1 MREQDRECDFLIDKV
16 TKQLKSA
23 WQAIQWLYWIITN
36 HIDISTQTYNKRH
49 SLISV
54 QRRQY
59 IVTHSISISIS
70 YHFVVSK
77 CVLLSIYS
85 FCLFVFFWSHYS
97 LDSTNNRTD
106 TFHRWIVLNT
116 IIGFSFIFFP
126 RPSSERIHW
135 TQFNGNNSQSW
146 IKKNRTQKKENSWMA
161 VSMHSTVSKQAD
173 FINLPLKT
181 K

>member
-1 MREQDRECDFLIDKV
+1 MRASKIDRECDFLIDKV

-23 WQAIQWLYWIITN
+23 WQAIQWLHDNKSHRQINTY
-36 HIDISTQTYNKRH
+36 YNKRH

-59 IVTHSISISIS
+59 SKTHSISISIS

-126 RPSSERIHW
+126 SSIQW
-135 TQFNGNNSQSW
+135 TNSLNAIQW
-146 IKKNRTQKKENSWMA
+146 
-161 VSMHSTVSKQAD
+161 KQ
-173 FINLPLKT
+173 
-181 K
+181 